1 MRPFIGRRGSA
12 LRGAVARRDA
22 VLRRVGGRR
31 LLDHR
36 AHDIAD
42 RLNPVADEVPLLA
55 VPLLEE
61 HRSIAFVVLAG
72 DLDGQDEAA
81 ESELRE
87 ALLGHIEVLEAP
99 AYLRAGHPPVAVL
112 GLGGPDRLDPEH
124 RIHETPVVED
134 LAEAVLLRRK
144 RFAVSGTENVTRK
157 TCAGQSIGRHDSQIA
172 CNMSLGKL
180 VDSWQREE
188 EQPFS
193 GWDFSWLDG
202 RMFEEK
208 TPWSYSL
215 RAAELLRRC
224 SSVIDL
230 GTGGGERFLELKE
243 FWPEEVVATEE
254 FAPNLK
260 LAASRLAPLGAR
272 VADVRLTA
280 CDPVPFPNSRFDL
293 VLNRHSAF
301 NPNEV
306 ARILTTGGTFPLTQQ
321 VHGLWAYDLLAA
333 FGVKPKRPG
342 STLEGVVAQLR
353 TTGLT
358 ILNAEEWSGQV
369 AFADVGAVVYYL
381 KAVPWLVP
389 GFSVETHV
397 EHLLR
402 LQQRL
407 DSGDELAFTARKFL
421 IEAQKE
427 TPT

>member
-1 MRPFIGRRGSA
+1 
-12 LRGAVARRDA
+12 
-22 VLRRVGGRR
+22 
-31 LLDHR
+31 
-36 AHDIAD
+36 
-42 RLNPVADEVPLLA
+42 
-55 VPLLEE
+55 
-61 HRSIAFVVLAG
+61 
-72 DLDGQDEAA
+72 
-81 ESELRE
+81 
-87 ALLGHIEVLEAP
+87 
-99 AYLRAGHPPVAVL
+99 
-112 GLGGPDRLDPEH
+112 
-124 RIHETPVVED
+124 
-134 LAEAVLLRRK
+134 
-144 RFAVSGTENVTRK
+144 
-157 TCAGQSIGRHDSQIA
+157 
-172 CNMSLGKL
+172 MSLGKL

-230 GTGGGERFLELKE
+230 GTGGGERFRDLQE

-254 FAPNLK
+254 YAPNLK
-260 LAASRLAPLGAR
+260 LATERLVPLGAK
-272 VADVRLTA
+272 VADVRLTD
-280 CDPVPFPNSRFDL
+280 CDPMPFPDSEFDL

-301 NPNEV
+301 NPDEV
-306 ARILTTGGTFPLTQQ
+306 ARILTTGGTFLTQQ

-333 FGVKPKRPG
+333 FGVKPQWPG

-397 EHLLR
+397 EHLFR

-427 TPT
+427 GPN